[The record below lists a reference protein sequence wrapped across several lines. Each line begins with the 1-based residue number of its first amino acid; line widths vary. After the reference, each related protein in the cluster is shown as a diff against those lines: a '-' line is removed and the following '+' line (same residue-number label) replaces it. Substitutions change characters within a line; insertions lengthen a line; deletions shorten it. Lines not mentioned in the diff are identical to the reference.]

1 MMSTAAVTPVWM
13 RLVGALL
20 AAVTGAFFAAAGTAM
35 HRVVWSVG
43 PVPIPVGLLLGIT
56 AVLACAIAFRRLF
69 EDRLPLWAYA
79 AGAILTVVLLGQVGP
94 GGSVLILD
102 GSSHGL
108 PLGLLWTFAPAIAVI
123 IVTVWP
129 RLPARGPVRTQPEHV
144 RGA

>member
-1 MMSTAAVTPVWM
+1 MTSATTTPMWM
-13 RLVGALL
+13 RLAGAAL
-20 AAVTGAFFAAAGTAM
+20 AALTGAFFAAAGTAM
-35 HRVVWSVG
+35 HRVVWTVG
-43 PVPIPVGLLLGIT
+43 PVPIPIGILLGIT
-56 AVLACAIAFRRLF
+56 AVLACAIAFRHLF

-108 PLGLLWTFAPAIAVI
+108 PLGLIWTFAPAIAVI

-129 RLPARGPVRTQPEHV
+129 RLATRGPVRTQPEHV